1 MRTKLYKLHGEIN
14 QHERSRTFKAF
25 CAASTGVLLCTDVA
39 ARGLDMPNVDWIIQY
54 DPPTE
59 TTEYVH
65 RIGRTARRG
74 RAGSAILMLRPCE
87 AGYVCLVVLL
97 FCCSVVLLFC
107 CSVVLLLCCSVVVLL
122 YMSVVATFRFQ
133 LSKTL
138 ARATLSVAV
147 DVLC

>member
-1 MRTKLYKLHGEIN
+1 LAAIMRTKLYKLHGEIN

-87 AGYVCLVVLL
+87 AGYVVFFCCSVGLV
-97 FCCSVVLLFC
+97 FWCSVVLLVC
-107 CSVVLLLCCSVVVLL
+107 CSVVIVGGCNVQVPT
-122 YMSVVATFRFQ
+122 AQ
-133 LSKTL
+133 KTL